1 MVEKSKKRISARQVQ
16 LITNR
21 LYQGKGSKQEKKEEL
36 SNKKKYNKKEVDNIV
51 ERLYDKDYLL
61 KKIEFTKKH
70 YHEQPQKYGYQKKN
84 YGEIIEITE
93 RLYSQSN
100 SGNTKPK
107 QSSTTYPKKLAK
119 NEDVEEI
126 VNRLFVFNPYEK
138 NYIKQRDFYNN
149 ILKQKKSNEKP
160 MTIEQ
165 KHEMIERLA
174 RVSKCPPES
183 NKELQGKQA
192 YERFGIVS
200 TYIFNKRRKREPV
213 IPRPSIEQPF

>member
-61 KKIEFTKKH
+61 KKIEFTRKH

-93 RLYSQSN
+93 RLYSYSN

-126 VNRLFVFNPYEK
+126 VNRLFVLNPYEK
-138 NYIKQRDFYNN
+138 NYIKQRDFC
-149 ILKQKKSNEKP
+149 K
-160 MTIEQ
+160 T
-165 KHEMIERLA
+165 
-174 RVSKCPPES
+174 
-183 NKELQGKQA
+183 
-192 YERFGIVS
+192 F
-200 TYIFNKRRKREPV
+200 
-213 IPRPSIEQPF
+213 

>member
-1 MVEKSKKRISARQVQ
+1 MVEKSKKRISARQVH

-21 LYQGKGSKQEKKEEL
+21 LYQGKDSKQEKKKHEL
-36 SNKKKYNKKEVDNIV
+36 SNKKKYKKEEVDNIV

-61 KKIEFTKKH
+61 KKIELTKKV

-84 YGEIIEITE
+84 YGEIREITE
-93 RLYSQSN
+93 RLYGYGHSN
-100 SGNTKPK
+100 SGNTKAK
-107 QSSTTYPKKLAK
+107 QSYTTYPNKVVK
-119 NEDVEEI
+119 NEDIEEI
-126 VNRLFVFNPYEK
+126 VNRLFVLNPYEK
-138 NYIKQRDFYNN
+138 NYIKQRDFYDK
-149 ILKQKKSNEKP
+149 ILKQKKSNEKS

-174 RVSKCPPES
+174 RLSKCPPES

-200 TYIFNKRRKREPV
+200 TYIFNKRSKREPV
-213 IPRPSIEQPF
+213 IPRCSIE